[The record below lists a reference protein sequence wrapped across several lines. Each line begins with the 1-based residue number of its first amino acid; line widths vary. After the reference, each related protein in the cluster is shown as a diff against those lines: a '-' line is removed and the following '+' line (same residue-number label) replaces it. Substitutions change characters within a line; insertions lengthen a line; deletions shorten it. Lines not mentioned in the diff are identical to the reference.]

1 MAQVEG
7 LIGSVPAALP
17 AELLEFLRDAVL
29 VYRLD
34 GTVRGYNRRLAELFQ
49 SGRELRQH
57 LQIRA
62 GDGHPIAPL
71 PECWQSLLDGQTRT
85 VLFRLA
91 AAGRPAVE
99 LELFARRLARPD
111 EDLILVELRD
121 MTAARRA
128 ERALQDSKRQLEAAV
143 AVRTRELQQKLALI
157 EQQRQALLELSTP
170 VIQVWD
176 GILVVPLIGAI
187 NHSRSEQLTE
197 NLLESI
203 TSTRSRQVIVDIT
216 GVPSVEEAGA
226 AAILRA
232 VRAVG
237 LLGAECSL
245 AGISPAVA
253 RSLIQMESGWSGNL
267 RTFGNLQAA
276 LLSAI
281 SRSLPDAKQPAPE
294 LHPGRRK
301 RGL

>member
-1 MAQVEG
+1 MAQGEALSNG
-7 LIGSVPAALP
+7 DEALP
-17 AELLEFLRDAVL
+17 AELLDSLRDAVL

-34 GTVRGYNRRLAELFQ
+34 GTVRGYNRRLGELFK
-49 SGRELRQH
+49 SGRELRQE
-57 LQIRA
+57 LRIGA
-62 GDGHPIAPL
+62 GDSHPIAPL
-71 PECWQSLLDGQTRT
+71 LACWQSLLDGQVRT

-91 AAGRPAVE
+91 PAAGPAVE
-99 LELFARRLARPD
+99 LELFARRLAQPD

-143 AVRTRELQQKLALI
+143 AVRTRDLQQKLVLI
-157 EQQRQALLELSTP
+157 EQQRQTLLELSTP

-187 NHSRSEQLTE
+187 SHGRAEQLTE

-203 TSTRSRQVIVDIT
+203 TSTRARQVIVDIT

-253 RSLIQMESGWSGNL
+253 RSLIRMESDWSGNL
-267 RTFGNLQAA
+267 KTFSNLQAA

-281 SRSLPDAKQPAPE
+281 ARRQPDAPAPE
-294 LHPGRRK
+294 TPPGRRK